1 MITGV
6 RKKLSDSKKDE
17 LGLDVLLQLDN
28 EIFPMDCGYWT
39 KIEAKTVTSNEH
51 IPHGI
56 KYSLTLH
63 DSNNVR
69 MLGYDNAHGIKPKRK
84 KYGAKRV
91 VWDHRHERKIVEPYE
106 FENAAQLLEDFWVD
120 VEKILLEEQ
129 KG

>member
-1 MITGV
+1 M
-6 RKKLSDSKKDE
+6 SESKKDE

-39 KIEAKTVTSNEH
+39 KIEAKIVVTNEH

-63 DSNNVR
+63 NPNNVR
-69 MLGYDNAHGIKPKRK
+69 ILGYDNAHAIKPKRK

-129 KG
+129 R

>member
-6 RKKLSDSKKDE
+6 RDNVPESEKDD

-39 KIEAKTVTSNEH
+39 KIEAKRVTTNEH

-56 KYSLTLH
+56 RYSLTLH
-63 DSNNVR
+63 NPNNVR
-69 MLGYDNAHGIKPKRK
+69 VLGYDNAHGIKPKRK

-106 FENAAQLLEDFWVD
+106 FENAGQLLEDFWAD

-129 KG
+129 R